1 MKLRTK
7 LIGSVLIDLLL
18 INIALLLT
26 IYTSNFLNLDFAQ
39 HMGISGTL
47 SSRLIAI
54 IVTVTVVRGTISF
67 ILQCHKQV
75 WRFASTYEFTLLTTS
90 IGLSTAL
97 LIPALLI
104 ITSSMTKQISII
116 DITTFQLLDGFYNCI
131 LTYGLK
137 FSPRLLE
144 EWQKKPIVNPR
155 KRVLIIGAGDVG
167 VNVLR
172 SMHKNPDK
180 G

>member
-1 MKLRTK
+1 MLKLRTK
-7 LIGSVLIDLLL
+7 LIGSVLIDLLM
-18 INIALLLT
+18 INTALLLT
-26 IYTSNFLNLDFAQ
+26 IYTSNFLNLGFTQ
-39 HMGISGTL
+39 HMGIQGTL
-47 SSRLIAI
+47 GSKLIAI
-54 IVTVTVVRGTISF
+54 IVTVTVVRIIISF

-97 LIPALLI
+97 LIPTLLI
-104 ITSSMTKQISII
+104 ITSSLAKQISII

-131 LTYGLK
+131 LTYGSK

-144 EWQKKPIVNPR
+144 EWPKKPIVNSR

-167 VNVLR
+167 VVTKPNVVA
-172 SMHKNPDK
+172 